1 MGQYTMG
8 LHLFYIASDM
18 VIKFGEE
25 IIWAVF
31 LWILFVANMFG
42 DGLLGGQHSLHTST
56 CT

>member
-1 MGQYTMG
+1 MG

-18 VIKFGEE
+18 VIEFGEE

-31 LWILFVANMFG
+31 LWILFVANLFG